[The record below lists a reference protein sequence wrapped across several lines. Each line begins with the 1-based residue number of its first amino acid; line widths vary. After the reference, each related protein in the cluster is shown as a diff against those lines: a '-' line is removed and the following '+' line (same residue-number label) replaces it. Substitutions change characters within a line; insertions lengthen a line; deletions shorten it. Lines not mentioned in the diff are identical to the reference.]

1 MTAVDLTIIKE
12 KLYRFLALIIVLGI
26 AALCFFMPQLIA
38 RIMPGE
44 KELEF
49 GSSGEFSREPV
60 LQTAEQIL
68 ILVGQGDVSKLLK
81 EHGAW
86 GTNTGEN
93 VAAIRTQI
101 EEVSQDW
108 GAYQSFSVVKLAE
121 LKLEGNLYAMVQVE
135 AKYENVTVP
144 TRIYLDTEGKL
155 TGIHFDTKVP
165 TDPQK

>member
-1 MTAVDLTIIKE
+1 MDLTTIKE
-12 KLYRFLALIIVLGI
+12 KLYRFLALIVVLGI
-26 AALCFFMPQLIA
+26 AVLFIFMPQWIV

-86 GTNTGEN
+86 GTNTAEN
-93 VAAIRTQI
+93 VAAIGTQI
-101 EEVSQDW
+101 KEVSQDW

-144 TRIYLDTEGKL
+144 TRIYLDTDRRL
-155 TGIHFDTKVP
+155 TGINFDTKAP
-165 TDPQK
+165 TAP